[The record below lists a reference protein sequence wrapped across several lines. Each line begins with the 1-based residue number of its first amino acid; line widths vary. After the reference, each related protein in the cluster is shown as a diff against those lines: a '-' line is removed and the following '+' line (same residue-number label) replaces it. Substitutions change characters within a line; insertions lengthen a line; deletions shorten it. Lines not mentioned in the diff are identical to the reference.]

1 MTERSCSLKKPLHFN
16 MDLNRDPV
24 PPRLAGIAARDGS
37 PALRHTAMG
46 DALKLEDM
54 GTRRVVLY
62 MRAFVPSLQAS
73 QPCSLGH
80 RKEPEMEK
88 TNCSWSQKT

>member
-16 MDLNRDPV
+16 TDLNRDPG

-37 PALRHTAMG
+37 PALGHTAMG
-46 DALKLEDM
+46 DALKLEDT
-54 GTRRVVLY
+54 GACQVVLY
-62 MRAFVPSLQAS
+62 TRAFVPSLQAS